1 MSYGIDVKEI
11 IEHTRR
17 KPKEEEN
24 ERKDIT
30 ITNNK
35 YM

>member
-1 MSYGIDVKEI
+1 MSYDIEVKKIKEN
-11 IEHTRR
+11 TRR
-17 KPKEEEN
+17 NPKEEEN